1 MTTDVSDGD
10 LHVVAPETRT
20 MPQGPFSMAVRH
32 GDLVFVSGQI
42 AYDGER
48 GAPVEGGIEVQAR
61 QALNNL
67 RDVLEAADSSLD
79 RVIKLTCILTDLP
92 SDFAGFNAVFAEFF
106 PGPRY
111 PARTTLHA
119 GLLEG
124 FIVEVEAI
132 AACGDSSTG

>member
-1 MTTDVSDGD
+1 MNSDVGVKD
-10 LHVVAPETRT
+10 LDVVAPETRT
-20 MPQGPFSMAVRH
+20 MPPGPFSMAVRH
-32 GDLVFVSGQI
+32 GDLVFVSGQV

-67 RDVLEAADSSLD
+67 RDVLEVAGSSLD

-119 GLLEG
+119 GLLG
-124 FIVEVEAI
+124 KFIVEIEAI
-132 AACGDSSTG
+132 AACDDSGTR